1 MRLYRPAAF
10 FLSESIMDVFRR
22 VHDLSPHGACTKQAA
37 AKPTRSSSA
46 LVKVPVGAAVGIPK
60 RDERWR
66 HEHFRH
72 TLAKCKRLVDG

>member
-1 MRLYRPAAF
+1 MYFAACMTYPPMGHARSKP
-10 FLSESIMDVFRR
+10 L
-22 VHDLSPHGACTKQAA
+22 LSPRGRAQ
-37 AKPTRSSSA
+37 RS
-46 LVKVPVGAAVGIPK
+46 PVGAAVGIPK